1 MTDTDLYLLLQVLN
15 WNKQSIEYYKSQGA
29 IDLTEKE
36 GWLSFRMDKAGMV
49 EFAKKKDTTDIVIRK
64 AVKEDCEGLR

>member
-15 WNKQSIEYYKSQGA
+15 WNKPSIQYYKSQGA

-36 GWLSFRMDKAGMV
+36 GWLSFRMDKAGMA
-49 EFAKKKDTTDIVIRK
+49 EFVKKKDTTDIVIRK

>member
-1 MTDTDLYLLLQVLN
+1 MDELLQVLN
-15 WNKQSIEYYKSQGA
+15 WNKPSIQYYKSQGA

-36 GWLSFRMDKAGMV
+36 GWLSFRMDKAGMG
-49 EFAKKKDTTDIVIRK
+49 EFVKKKDTTDIVIRK